1 MKNKNFKILIIDDEP
16 EYQKALSIILEEVG
30 YITAMCS
37 NGKEALDYFN
47 ENSADLVITD
57 LRMPVMSGTE
67 VIKAIRERGI
77 DTQILVITAYGSIES
92 AVDAIKL
99 GAADYFVKSSD
110 PEDLI
115 IKVDR
120 IAKMSRLEK
129 KNDILINNQNSGD
142 VFLESKNSEF
152 RQILDICGRVANTD
166 ISILLLGESGV
177 GKEVVANYIHRISSR
192 SREPF
197 IPVNCQVFP
206 EGVIESEL
214 FGHEKGAF
222 TGALEAR
229 IGKFEE
235 ANLGTLFLDEIGDL
249 PLMAQSKLLRA
260 LETKSIEHVGSN
272 KRIFLDIRFIFA
284 TNKDLEKEI
293 REGRFREDLMYRINA
308 LTLVIPPL
316 RERKEDLP
324 GLIEFLVRKTERDQK
339 KKDTVI
345 DPEVMEKLLAYDYPG
360 NIRELKN
367 IIERMLA
374 LSIGGRV
381 TLRELPSLCA
391 RDTEEYSG
399 KIPETSG
406 DAQTAN
412 LRDARSRFEAKYIE
426 KFLEKNGGNV
436 DRTAKEL
443 GITTRQLWNK
453 INQYDLKRSK
463 R

>member
-1 MKNKNFKILIIDDEP
+1 
-16 EYQKALSIILEEVG
+16 
-30 YITAMCS
+30 
-37 NGKEALDYFN
+37 
-47 ENSADLVITD
+47 
-57 LRMPVMSGTE
+57 
-67 VIKAIRERGI
+67 
-77 DTQILVITAYGSIES
+77 
-92 AVDAIKL
+92 
-99 GAADYFVKSSD
+99 
-110 PEDLI
+110 
-115 IKVDR
+115 
-120 IAKMSRLEK
+120 
-129 KNDILINNQNSGD
+129 
-142 VFLESKNSEF
+142 
-152 RQILDICGRVANTD
+152 
-166 ISILLLGESGV
+166 
-177 GKEVVANYIHRISSR
+177 
-192 SREPF
+192 
-197 IPVNCQVFP
+197 
-206 EGVIESEL
+206 
-214 FGHEKGAF
+214 
-222 TGALEAR
+222 
-229 IGKFEE
+229 
-235 ANLGTLFLDEIGDL
+235 
-249 PLMAQSKLLRA
+249 MAQSKLLRA

-324 GLIEFLVRKTERDQK
+324 GLIEFFVRKTERDQK